1 MRCLLAIVALTACA
15 LSAVAYGP
23 RPDARA
29 SGQTAAGAAQS
40 LQLGDLRVERR
51 APGGRVRGS
60 LAAAPAGVGLKIVVR
75 RGARAA
81 GSRTVTAAA
90 SARTRFSVRLDR
102 ASRARLRRVG
112 HLDVRIEVTASGAG
126 TRVSTSTTA
135 RVTR

>member
-1 MRCLLAIVALTACA
+1 MRWLLAIVALAAFA
-15 LSAVAYGP
+15 LSAAVSGP
-23 RPDARA
+23 SPDARA

-40 LQLGDLRVERR
+40 LQLGDLRVQRR

-60 LAAAPAGVGLKIVVR
+60 VAAAPAGVGLKIVVR
-75 RGARAA
+75 RGSRPA

-112 HLDVRIEVTASGAG
+112 HLDVRIDVAASGAG
-126 TRVSTSTTA
+126 THVSTSTTA